1 MDFLGHDVVSN
12 VLLLFVFG
20 LIFVLFIVVVVVV
33 WSFVYVIKAVN
44 ESLNKSHFV

>member
-12 VLLLFVFG
+12 
-20 LIFVLFIVVVVVV
+20 VLFIVVVVVV

-44 ESLNKSHFV
+44 ESLNKIRFV